1 MMKKRANGLVI
12 GLGLGAMCAGL
23 ACCSLFVTSGQMA
36 RKRDVSPAAADT
48 AHLDGGSSAQ

>member
-1 MMKKRANGLVI
+1 MKKRANGLVI

-23 ACCSLFVTSGQMA
+23 ACCSLFVTPGQMA